1 MRPALALAG
10 KELVMSIWKDLL
22 LLGGYV
28 ATPVGLATVA
38 SETTLSEDAAPPA
51 PVEPPARM
59 RARIVAAPRSRPIP
73 PANKISPNDLW

>member
-1 MRPALALAG
+1 
-10 KELVMSIWKDLL
+10 MSIWKDLL

-28 ATPVGLATVA
+28 ATPTGLATVA
-38 SETTLSEDAAPPA
+38 PETPTDAAPPPVA
-51 PVEPPARM
+51 PPTRM